1 MSRSALPCRA
11 FVRWD
16 LILPDSFSELSPM
29 ADPYN
34 AFIGS
39 AKGRPNPT
47 LSDSITGRFV
57 RAAPGPTERT
67 DSLAFVGIS
76 LSCNAAGIP
85 SFLIRKP
92 TCACAK
98 EDHSQP
104 RKLWAK

>member
-47 LSDSITGRFV
+47 VVSAS
-57 RAAPGPTERT
+57 
-67 DSLAFVGIS
+67 
-76 LSCNAAGIP
+76 
-85 SFLIRKP
+85 
-92 TCACAK
+92 
-98 EDHSQP
+98 
-104 RKLWAK
+104 